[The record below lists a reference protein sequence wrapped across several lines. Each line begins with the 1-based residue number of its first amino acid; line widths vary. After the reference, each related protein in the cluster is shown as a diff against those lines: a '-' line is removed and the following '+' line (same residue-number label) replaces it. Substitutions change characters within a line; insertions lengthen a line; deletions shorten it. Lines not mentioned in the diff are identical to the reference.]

1 MNKKYGAELSALTV
15 FRGILDDP
23 VMARLKKLLD
33 TDSKSGD
40 FISLYSDFVS
50 ELFKTTDN
58 FTEYLLS
65 LVLENEN
72 PYMLKMAEEGASGEI
87 LRRCAEKELL
97 ILQELSRLTSADVCD
112 GLDYDGYLS
121 EWAVSER
128 DFTEIYHERIANVS
142 VKGYGIYAKYHT
154 FMLRDEK
161 IVPVKNPDTQRLS
174 QLSGYELERKKVID
188 NTIALLNGKPAA
200 NVLLYGDAGTGK
212 SSTVKAIVNEFR
224 DRGLRLIEIKKSQ
237 LHSMPIILENISKN
251 PLKFIL
257 FIDDLSFAADDD
269 DFGALKAILEGSISH
284 KTPNLAIYAT
294 SNRRHLVKEKF
305 SDRDGDDIHKNDSMA
320 ELISLSDRFGLTVT
334 FLKPDKQ
341 QYFEIVKNLAE
352 EYEIGLAE
360 EELQLKAEEFA
371 IRRSGRSARAAKQ
384 FIEQLKAQES
394 V

>member
-33 TDSKSGD
+33 TDSKTMD

-97 ILQELSRLTSADVCD
+97 ILQELSRLTSVDVCD

-128 DFTEIYHERIANVS
+128 DFSEIYNERIKNVS
-142 VKGYGIYAKYHT
+142 VKGY
-154 FMLRDEK
+154 
-161 IVPVKNPDTQRLS
+161 
-174 QLSGYELERKKVID
+174 
-188 NTIALLNGKPAA
+188 
-200 NVLLYGDAGTGK
+200 
-212 SSTVKAIVNEFR
+212 
-224 DRGLRLIEIKKSQ
+224 
-237 LHSMPIILENISKN
+237 
-251 PLKFIL
+251 
-257 FIDDLSFAADDD
+257 
-269 DFGALKAILEGSISH
+269 
-284 KTPNLAIYAT
+284 
-294 SNRRHLVKEKF
+294 
-305 SDRDGDDIHKNDSMA
+305 
-320 ELISLSDRFGLTVT
+320 
-334 FLKPDKQ
+334 
-341 QYFEIVKNLAE
+341 
-352 EYEIGLAE
+352 EIG
-360 EELQLKAEEFA
+360 
-371 IRRSGRSARAAKQ
+371 RASCR
-384 FIEQLKAQES
+384 ER

>member
-33 TDSKSGD
+33 TDSKTTD

-128 DFTEIYHERIANVS
+128 DFSEIYNERIKNVS

-174 QLSGYELERKKVID
+174 QLSGYESERKKVID

-212 SSTVKAIVNEFR
+212 SSTVKAVVNEFK
-224 DRGLRLIEIKKSQ
+224 DDGLRLIEMKKSQ
-237 LHSMPIILENISKN
+237 LHEMPLVIEKIAKN
-251 PLKFIL
+251 PLKFII
-257 FIDDLSFAADDD
+257 FIDDLSFSSDDD
-269 DFGALKAILEGSISH
+269 DFGALKAVLEGSASS
-284 KTPNLAIYAT
+284 KTSNIVIYAT
-294 SNRRHLVKEKF
+294 SNRRHLVKEKY
-305 SDRDGDDIHKNDSMA
+305 SDREGDDMHARDSME
-320 ELISLSDRFGLTVT
+320 ELTSLSERFGLKVT
-334 FLKPDKQ
+334 FTKPNKDL
-341 QYFEIVKNLAE
+341 YLRIVENLADS
-352 EYEIGLAE
+352 YGLE
-360 EELQLKAEEFA
+360 CDKDELFSKAEA
-371 IRRSGRSARAAKQ
+371 YALRRSGRSGRAARQ
-384 FIEQLKAQES
+384 FVEMMLSGQL
-394 V
+394 